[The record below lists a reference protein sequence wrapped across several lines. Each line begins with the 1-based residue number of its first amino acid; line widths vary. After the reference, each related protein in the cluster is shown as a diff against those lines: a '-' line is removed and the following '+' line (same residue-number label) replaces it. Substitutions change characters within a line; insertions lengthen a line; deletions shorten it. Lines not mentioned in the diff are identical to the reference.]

1 MDDINISIDEPNVSI
16 SQVSEDIEITDQF
29 STDYNLPI
37 ASADTLGGV
46 KIGANISEQSDG
58 TISVPIASAFQAGV
72 IKVGQNLTIEEDGT
86 LNGQAGGSSY
96 VLPQATAVTL
106 GGVYVDTTMSSS
118 SPNPVQ
124 NKVINNQL
132 SGISSSITELSNTQ
146 SAQADTISNLS
157 STVGGYSATITQ
169 NTDDITALQTTVGN
183 NTNDISDNAA
193 NIITNTNDID
203 DLQSRM
209 LLAEGNITDITNA
222 TSEMAGS
229 IADLSTTIDTT
240 YTYEDIDDTI
250 WSSGNIRIEGQ
261 GRIEFAYINLEGSL
275 TLADNTPYTVLTIDE
290 SAILPQYESISILNT
305 DAGIVECII
314 DTSGNIKIINNSG
327 SSITI
332 TRIYGCV
339 PMVVAYGLS
348 E

>member
-1 MDDINISIDEPNVSI
+1 MEDIIIDEQEPNISITSDDIDVVVSDEY
-16 SQVSEDIEITDQF
+16 

-37 ASADTLGGV
+37 ASDDTLGGV
-46 KIGANISEQSDG
+46 KIGDNVDIASDG
-58 TISVPIASAFQAGV
+58 TISIPIATDETLGVVKAGTN
-72 IKVGQNLTIEEDGT
+72 ITIASDGT
-86 LNGQAGGSSY
+86 ISAASVTPY
-96 VLPQATAVTL
+96 VLPQATNVTL
-106 GGVYVDTTMSSS
+106 GGVYVDTTLSSVS
-118 SPNPVQ
+118 QNPVQ
-124 NKVINNQL
+124 NKIINSNL
-132 SGISSSITELSNTQ
+132 NTLSNSVTSLQ
-146 SAQADTISNLS
+146 GTVESQGDVISNA
-157 STVGGYSATITQ
+157 VGAISDLQDA
-169 NTDDITALQTTVGN
+169 DIEIQA
-183 NTNDISDNAA
+183 DISDLDETVTQHTQDISTNASNIGA
-193 NIITNTNDID
+193 NTTDIVS
-203 DLQSRM
+203 LKSRM
-209 LLAEGNITDITNA
+209 TNAEGNITSITNA

-229 IADLSTTIDTT
+229 IADLSSTIDTT

-250 WSSGNIRIEGQ
+250 WSSGDIRIEGQ